1 MGKKEWSYTR
11 DAPIRICFASHPW
24 FMCAVSVARVVELPG
39 ALLAL
44 AKRIHT
50 CFASC
55 EGLLSKCGET
65 FRALGNGG
73 GQYCIRLVRD
83 VALFTCYLRECY
95 FMHVCLAKVIESRHL
110 LYIDGIPGE
119 F

>member
-11 DAPIRICFASHPW
+11 DAPIRICFASHPR

-44 AKRIHT
+44 AKGVHT

-55 EGLLSKCGET
+55 EGLLSKSGES
-65 FRALGNGG
+65 FRALANGG
-73 GQYCIRLVRD
+73 GQYCIRVVRD
-83 VALFTCYLRECY
+83 VASFTCYLRECY